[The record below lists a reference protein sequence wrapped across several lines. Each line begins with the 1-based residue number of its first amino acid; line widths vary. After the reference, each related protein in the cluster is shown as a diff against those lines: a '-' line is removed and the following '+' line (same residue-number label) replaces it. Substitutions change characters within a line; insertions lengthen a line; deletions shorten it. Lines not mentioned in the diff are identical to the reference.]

1 MAFPIGTGG
10 SRPRRDP
17 GAHGATAPNLPAAAS
32 AAVHGAQAKPAN
44 AGAGD

>member
-1 MAFPIGTGG
+1 MPGIG
-10 SRPRRDP
+10 P

-32 AAVHGAQAKPAN
+32 APVHGAQAKPAD